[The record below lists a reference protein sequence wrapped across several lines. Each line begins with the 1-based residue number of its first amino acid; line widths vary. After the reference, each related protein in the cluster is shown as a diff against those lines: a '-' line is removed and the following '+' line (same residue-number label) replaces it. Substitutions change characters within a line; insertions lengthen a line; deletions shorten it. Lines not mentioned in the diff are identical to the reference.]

1 MPHHGQNPFVSVILS
16 RPGAALRRSRGS
28 QGSQRSPDPPKATG
42 GGRTEPRAWCPCFH
56 LVLPRFLVWPWGT
69 SCNCLLLASA
79 KPVPFLVPVEL
90 RRRMCPAPSAFGKCP
105 PGPAGSPFS
114 VCFELLAAWPPQW
127 PVFLARV
134 RGAAGLRSRP
144 SGRWSLLSALY
155 QAELPTR
162 APTHRQWST
171 VLSLLVADG

>member
-16 RPGAALRRSRGS
+16 RPGAALRQSRGS

-56 LVLPRFLVWPWGT
+56 LVLPRFLVRLWGT

-90 RRRMCPAPSAFGKCP
+90 RRRMCPAPSAFGKRP

-127 PVFLARV
+127 PVFLARQSPW
-134 RGAAGLRSRP
+134 RCRPPQPFFREMESPFCSLPGRAAHSGSRTQAVVHCP
-144 SGRWSLLSALY
+144 LLAC
-155 QAELPTR
+155 
-162 APTHRQWST
+162 
-171 VLSLLVADG
+171 G